1 MPTREDLKIV
11 VIEVA
16 VRCTKRLIQLQRRAK
31 ILNAKW
37 ETMALLD
44 YSQFYA
50 R

>member
-1 MPTREDLKIV
+1 MPAREDVKIV

-37 ETMALLD
+37 EAMPLLIF
-44 YSQFYA
+44 SQFYS